1 MGGRLR
7 IMRRQYWR
15 VSVLR
20 SSRFQALYG
29 GEYFRCRG
37 LSSFGVEDAA
47 VRADDVDGAADDSP
61 AGTVVLACLPAFID
75 EEGKWEFVFCHELA
89 VGAGA
94 LAVDAVN
101 DGTETFESGPIVAD
115 FAELSGAD
123 GGIVAGVEDEDDGLA
138 FGCIQGDGAVVFVFQ
153 GEGRGV

>member
-1 MGGRLR
+1 MGDRLR
-7 IMRRQYWR
+7 IMRRRFWR

-20 SSRFQALYG
+20 SSWFGALYG

-89 VGAGA
+89 VGVGA
-94 LAVDAVN
+94 LSVDTVDRGA
-101 DGTETFESGPIVAD
+101 EAFEGGPIVAD
-115 FAELSGAD
+115 FAELSGAN
-123 GGIVAGVEDEDDGLA
+123 GGIVAGVEDEHDGLA
-138 FGCIQGDGAVVFVFQ
+138 FGGIQGDGAVVFVF
-153 GEGRGV
+153 